1 MKNYLKENK
10 NRIIILFGAFIFQT
24 LIYFITKLFQ
34 NNPVYLNNAIDDR
47 IPFIPLLIL
56 KYNKKV
62 FDKYI
67 VVSILYAILEGIIFI
82 LFPTTMN
89 RQPLVVTDIS
99 TWVVDIIY
107 RVDMPVCNL
116 FPSAHCA
123 FSILFIISILD
134 VKEVKKEYKILI
146 IISSLLIILSTLF
159 IKQHVVIDVLG
170 ALLIV
175 PIYYIL
181 RKRKINL
188 EESGIYAKIFCQK

>member
-47 IPFIPLLIL
+47 IPFIPSFVIFYVMWYLFLILIPLLIL

-107 RVDMPVCNL
+107 KVDTPVCNL

-123 FSILFIISILD
+123 FSILFI
-134 VKEVKKEYKILI
+134 LI
-146 IISSLLIILSTLF
+146 FFL
-159 IKQHVVIDVLG
+159 K
-170 ALLIV
+170 
-175 PIYYIL
+175 
-181 RKRKINL
+181 NL
-188 EESGIYAKIFCQK
+188 